1 MYFPALLYTC
11 ILSMLLLIDGIP
23 IPPDS
28 LKNLVRIQANTIIHR
43 IKEHNEKLQLYP
55 NLHIG
60 NPELDVLADKPIQG
74 LGSIVDTLTTI
85 QEVLQRLP
93 KGHVSQLRS
102 YVSTLLGYFNERMT
116 FMRCTPKEPANGKSL
131 DAFLEDNATHHIT
144 LGYITLDIL
153 KQFLQKLIDNL
164 DQLKNC

>member
-1 MYFPALLYTC
+1 MLICLL
-11 ILSMLLLIDGIP
+11 SQIP
-23 IPPDS
+23 
-28 LKNLVRIQANTIIHR
+28 LH
-43 IKEHNEKLQLYP
+43 P
-55 NLHIG
+55 NIHIG

-93 KGHVSQLRS
+93 KRNVSQLCS
-102 YVSTLLGYFNERMT
+102 YVSTLLNYLNKRMT
-116 FMRCTPKEPANGKSL
+116 FMRCTPKEPANGRSL
-131 DAFLEDNATHHIT
+131 DAFLEDNAIHHVT

-153 KQFLQKLIDNL
+153 EQFLQKLKDNL

>member
-1 MYFPALLYTC
+1 MLICLL
-11 ILSMLLLIDGIP
+11 S
-23 IPPDS
+23 
-28 LKNLVRIQANTIIHR
+28 QIHL
-43 IKEHNEKLQLYP
+43 HP
-55 NLHIG
+55 NIHIG

-93 KGHVSQLRS
+93 KRNVSQLRS

-116 FMRCTPKEPANGKSL
+116 LMRCTPKEPANGRSL

-153 KQFLQKLIDNL
+153 KKFLEKLIDNL